1 MSIRDIEYQA
11 PDIYVVA
18 VEVERGF
25 VASEEYGAEGEAG
38 NGYDDIYNGI
48 F

>member
-1 MSIRDIEYQA
+1 MGRVDVEYQA

-18 VEVERGF
+18 VEVEGGF
-25 VASEEYGAEGEAG
+25 AVSAEYGAEGEAG